1 MILTLP
7 ADAKRLFYNTVN
19 KAYPDDPQRA
29 QELYKELVAIWL
41 EPRHESLYDMMVD
54 IYNDQPQPVKVPA
67 AKGVPASLRTRK
79 SCERYLKLS
88 ETWRQVCTDEQRKRT
103 LRLVKS

>member
-1 MILTLP
+1 MIQTLP

-19 KAYPDDPQRA
+19 KAYPNDPQSA

-41 EPRHESLYDMMVD
+41 EPRHESLYDVMVD
-54 IYNDQPQPVKVPA
+54 IYNDLSQPVKVPA
-67 AKGVPASLRTRK
+67 AKGAPASLQTRK

-88 ETWRQVCTDEQRKRT
+88 ETWRQVCADEQRKRT
-103 LRLVKS
+103 LRLVKN